1 MANDWYEIKFLES
14 ATNVRQLIQKSTG
27 RTPNTSVAREIA
39 VCIQQGRLFF
49 EAAVAAPIQIKPLQ
63 IYYGVVA
70 FSQAVIV
77 ARTGNSLSTLK
88 RAHGLTDATQLNASV
103 ETLQLRVE
111 SNGTFQEFN
120 DTIAPLGRI
129 LYYDEHSMPRWYEK
143 PFDPAAAL
151 SNHHVVIRDILA
163 RTPGLSSEFSRT
175 FGTPGKTIPITLS
188 FEMAG
193 ACQLRID
200 DPILFTD
207 REDLVTSIRRLRTEY
222 PFLEQWRFTDA
233 IRAWGNSVILFKN
246 TAVEAID
253 DLSAENLIEANS
265 GFVSRNRTT
274 DGARQLIPADE
285 ILPPLSGGYVGS
297 AGTNAMQPING
308 VQLNEYALQ
317 FLGSF
322 LLSSLVRYRPQI
334 WQHAISRSF
343 TAQRSADDRSL
354 SLVEKFLNEVLSG
367 FPNMVVRV
375 IDYKRTH

>member
-1 MANDWYEIKFLES
+1 MANDWYEIKFIES
-14 ATNVRQLIQKSTG
+14 ATNVRQLIKKSTG
-27 RTPNTSVAREIA
+27 RAPNASVAREIA
-39 VCIQQGRLFF
+39 ICIQQGRLFF
-49 EAAVAAPIQIKPLQ
+49 EAAAAAPIQIKPLQ

-88 RAHGLTDATQLNASV
+88 RAHGLTDTTQLSASV

-129 LYYDEHSMPRWYEK
+129 LYYDEHFMPRRYGK
-143 PFDPAAAL
+143 PFDLAGAL
-151 SNHHVVIRDILA
+151 SNQHIAIRDILA
-163 RTPGLSSEFSRT
+163 RTPGLSNEFSQT
-175 FGTPGKTIPITLS
+175 FGSLGKTIPITLR

-193 ACQLRID
+193 ACKLRID

-207 REDLVTSIRRLRTEY
+207 RANLVTSIRRLRTEY

-233 IRAWGNSVILFKN
+233 IRAWGNSVILFEN
-246 TAVEAID
+246 TAVEATD
-253 DLSAENLIEANS
+253 DLSAENLIEASS
-265 GFVSRNRTT
+265 GFVAKNSNTG
-274 DGARQLIPADE
+274 GARQLIPAAQ

-297 AGTNAMQPING
+297 AQTNAMQPING
-308 VQLNEYALQ
+308 VKLNEYSLQ

-343 TAQRSADDRSL
+343 TEQSPADDRSL
-354 SLVEKFLNEVLSG
+354 SLMEKFLNEVLIG

>member
-1 MANDWYEIKFLES
+1 MES
-14 ATNVRQLIQKSTG
+14 LV
-27 RTPNTSVAREIA
+27 
-39 VCIQQGRLFF
+39 
-49 EAAVAAPIQIKPLQ
+49 
-63 IYYGVVA
+63 

-77 ARTGNSLSTLK
+77 ATTGNSLSTLK
-88 RAHGLTDATQLNASV
+88 RAHGLTDTTQLNGSV
-103 ETLQLRVE
+103 GKLQVRVE

-151 SNHHVVIRDILA
+151 SNQHVAIRDILA
-163 RTPGLSSEFSRT
+163 RAPGLSNEFSQT
-175 FGTPGKTIPITLS
+175 FGSPGKTIHITLS

-207 REDLVTSIRRLRTEY
+207 REKLAASIRRLRIEY
-222 PFLEQWRFTDA
+222 PFLEQWCFTDA
-233 IRAWGNSVILFKN
+233 IRAWGNSVILFEN
-246 TAVEAID
+246 TAVESTD

-265 GFVSRNRTT
+265 GFVSRNSKT
-274 DGARQLIPADE
+274 GGVRQRIPAAQ

-297 AGTNAMQPING
+297 AQTNAMQPING
-308 VQLNEYALQ
+308 VKLNEYSLQ

-343 TAQRSADDRSL
+343 TEQSPADDRSL
-354 SLVEKFLNEVLSG
+354 SLIEKFLNEVLIG
-367 FPNMVVRV
+367 FPEMVVRV